1 MTALEWLAQGALIL
15 LLAVAVPFAWRLERQ
30 IAALRREGAAVTNGA
45 AGMAEATEAAEAALG
60 RLRATAEQA
69 GRGVAEKVAVAEP
82 LRDDLRYLAERAE
95 ALADRLDGLVR
106 AARPLAAGVPE
117 RMPEPA
123 SSRPAPLSSASLRPA
138 AAAGSPRS
146 EAERDLLRALREAR

>member
-1 MTALEWLAQGALIL
+1 MSAIEWLAQGALLL

-45 AGMAEATEAAEAALG
+45 AGMAEATEAAEAALT

-69 GRGVAEKVAVAEP
+69 GRSVAEKVAVAEP

-95 ALADRLDGLVR
+95 SLADRLDGLVR
-106 AARPLAAGVPE
+106 AARPIASGMPDRA
-117 RMPEPA
+117 PEPQA
-123 SSRPAPLSSASLRPA
+123 PRPATSPTGPL
-138 AAAGSPRS
+138 GGIMPRS
-146 EAERDLLRALREAR
+146 EAERELLRALREAR